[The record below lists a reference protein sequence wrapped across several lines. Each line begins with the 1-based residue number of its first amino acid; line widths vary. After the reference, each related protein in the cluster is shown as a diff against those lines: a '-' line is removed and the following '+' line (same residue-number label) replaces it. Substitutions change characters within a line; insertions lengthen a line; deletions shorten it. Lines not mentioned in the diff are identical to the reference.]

1 MKEASRLRSR
11 ATMFVLAAFVA
22 LGGANAC
29 ATAGEGSTPSS
40 RRNEITRAELEETMV
55 DHVMDAVSLL
65 RPQWLRARPM
75 RTPGN
80 PEPVVGV
87 VVDGRVQGT
96 LEDLAQIP
104 ISEVA
109 RIQFFNAA
117 DATIR
122 FGTGYTGGAIVV
134 TTRGR
139 LRGGPPAMP

>member
-1 MKEASRLRSR
+1 MTKSNGLGSR
-11 ATMFVLAAFVA
+11 ATVFALAAILA
-22 LGGANAC
+22 LGGATAC
-29 ATAGEGSTPSS
+29 ATTGESS
-40 RRNEITRAELEETMV
+40 APTSGRNEITRAQLDETMV
-55 DHVMDAVSLL
+55 DHVMDAVRLL

-104 ISEVA
+104 ISEVE

-122 FGTGYTGGAIVV
+122 FGTGYSGGAIVV

-139 LRGGPPAMP
+139 LRRGPPLTP

>member
-1 MKEASRLRSR
+1 MKEASRFGTR
-11 ATMFVLAAFVA
+11 ATVFVLVA
-22 LGGANAC
+22 IVTLGGAGAC
-29 ATAGEGSTPSS
+29 ATAGEGSTSAS
-40 RRNEITRAELEETMV
+40 RRNEITRTELEETMV
-55 DHVMDAVSLL
+55 DHVMDAVRLL

-80 PEPVVGV
+80 PEPTVGV

-109 RIQFFNAA
+109 RIQFLNAG

-139 LRGGPPAMP
+139 LRGDPPGMP